1 MTTDKQAPAP
11 ARQWMHMPPKT
22 YDTIIDFDDARLRH
36 LIESGRR
43 MLKVNDTLMCA
54 SLGRE
59 HTIYGENKIGE
70 ALEVALVNLFY
81 AVVSGD
87 WYLVGIAV
95 AALELAIPC
104 INDEP
109 PDLEK

>member
-1 MTTDKQAPAP
+1 
-11 ARQWMHMPPKT
+11 MPPRT
-22 YDTIIDFDDARLRH
+22 YDTIIDFDDVRLRH

-54 SLGRE
+54 SLGKE
-59 HTIYGENKIGE
+59 HTIFGEDKAGE
-70 ALEVALVNLFY
+70 ALEVALVNLCY

-87 WYLVGIAV
+87 WKLVGIAV

-104 INDEP
+104 GKNDP
-109 PDLEK
+109 PDLEE